1 MDWANFLNNYIVSNK
16 IVELDIIAE
25 ILQNTF
31 DRESDG
37 DIGMNLWCLLRFF
50 EWDQLKKTTKKLY
63 HWCQTELQKDQF

>member
-37 DIGMNLWCLLRFF
+37 DIGMNL
-50 EWDQLKKTTKKLY
+50 
-63 HWCQTELQKDQF
+63 